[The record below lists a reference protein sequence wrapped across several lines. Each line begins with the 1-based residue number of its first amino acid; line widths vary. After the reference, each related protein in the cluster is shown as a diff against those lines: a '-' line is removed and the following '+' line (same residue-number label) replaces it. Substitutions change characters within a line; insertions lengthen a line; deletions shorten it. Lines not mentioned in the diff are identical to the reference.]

1 MRFTVFSVVACL
13 LSVGSAAWAQDDG
26 PSFAP
31 LGPFVFLTDDK
42 VSLKPDGSYLFQHT
56 DSDLIF
62 EAQIAPDVRI
72 ADNFGRALDRVF
84 AKDRPRVF
92 AYSAFGT
99 FLVRL
104 RMFDEVSDPVRTP
117 SYMPKG
123 TVQLAWLKNRSTADP
138 EQDPV
143 AFIKGPVEMWLV
155 NAIPF
160 GHHSNGQN
168 GCLFVGQARVDD
180 ECTPAVTASAAA
192 GDVNVQDG
200 SFSTNYIQVGLEYR
214 RLHTNGDD
222 PVDTR
227 AITRREW
234 GIGGGIELN
243 PSGYVGGALDDDLR
257 PLYGPTRF
265 HITADLLGGNLHV
278 PIWPGRRATCGR
290 AWTNARVTII
300 RGAAESVDEIAT
312 AIEAAC
318 LPARWGG
325 AGLFVRYYRGQDYY
339 NASFLQNINR
349 LQFGVTFLHGK
360 FLAFRTVS
368 D

>member
-1 MRFTVFSVVACL
+1 LLACL
-13 LSVGSAAWAQDDG
+13 LSISSPASAQDPG
-26 PSFAP
+26 GTFAP
-31 LGPFVFLTDDK
+31 LGPFVFLADDK

-56 DSDLIF
+56 AGDLVF

-72 ADNFGRALDRVF
+72 TDNFGQALDRVLS
-84 AKDRPRVF
+84 KGKPRVF
-92 AYSAFGT
+92 AYSFFGT

-117 SYMPKG
+117 SYMPKA
-123 TVQLAWLKNRSTADP
+123 TLQLAWLKNLSTADP
-138 EQDPV
+138 EKDQA
-143 AFIKGPVEMWLV
+143 AFVKGPVEMWLV

-168 GCLFVGQARVDD
+168 GCLFVGQVRTD
-180 ECTPAVTASAAA
+180 EECAPLPPADA
-192 GDVNVQDG
+192 GPDDVNVENG
-200 SFSTNYIQVGLEYR
+200 SFSTNYIRVGLEYR
-214 RLHTNGDD
+214 RLYADGDD
-222 PVDTR
+222 PKDDR

-234 GIGGGIELN
+234 GVGGSIELN
-243 PSGYVGGALDDDLR
+243 PSGYVGGALGDELR

-265 HITADLLGGNLHV
+265 QVTADVIGGNVRIPL
-278 PIWPGRRATCGR
+278 WPGRGVNCGR
-290 AWTNARVTII
+290 AWTNGAVTFIS
-300 RGAAESVDEIAT
+300 GAAESVDEVAT

-349 LQFGVTFLHGK
+349 LQFGVTFLQGK
-360 FLAFRTVS
+360 FLAFRPV